1 MTSTGE
7 VKLTIEDLPQRAD
20 RARIIIKM
28 VEDKR
33 AHDSYVYD
41 IRFYVPEGIEIHK
54 NTSYCGRAKTFDQA
68 LSWARDRAESRMRQ
82 KRFSWVNAIEIA
94 EQHPDGSVVTLDF
107 ITRSSLS
114 LRQKPVTAESEK
126 TNTGGKVELYT
137 KNNIELYTEKGSDW
151 WAKMEEQTVQAVRE
165 QENKDF
171 MVIVDSYAAMEESDD
186 EEIDINDPITPYVVR
201 NVNIRLWTVNDSKK
215 VWEAHLID
223 EGKSGCATC
232 IARSPHLDVIF
243 RETETAITRSIQEG
257 YIHGNRL
264 DVWFYD
270 EDGNEPK
277 FVKAYDLTAKAEE
290 PVNGVLVD
298 EEVHAEK
305 AWWVPA
311 GVNRGKYSATLAL
324 KGDHIH
330 TPISKKTLLDKYYQ
344 DEAQCQPTDL
354 VSLIPNF

>member
-107 ITRSSLS
+107 IPRSSLG
-114 LRQKPVTAESEK
+114 LRQKPVTAKSEK

-137 KNNIELYTEKGSDW
+137 EKGNDW

-243 RETETAITRSIQEG
+243 RETEETLTRMVEG
-257 YIHGNRL
+257 QLGINGDRL

-277 FVKAYDLTAKAEE
+277 FVKSYDLTVKGEE
-290 PVNGVLVD
+290 PVNGVILD
-298 EEVHAEK
+298 EKVHREYGPTIM
-305 AWWVPA
+305 PA
-311 GVNRGKYSATLAL
+311 GVHRGSSNLL
-324 KGDHIH
+324 GLDGDHIH
-330 TPISKKTLLDKYYQ
+330 TPISKKTLLEKYYQ
-344 DEAQCQPTDL
+344 DEAQYQPTDL